1 MLNNTDSV
9 LKKGEVEGAI
19 QDYEAL
25 FAGARTEVC
34 YPSVPPVLHSKE
46 VFHGSGG
53 LVNDSDGRIEK
64 KEGCS

>member
-25 FAGARTEVC
+25 FAGARTEVSTTSC
-34 YPSVPPVLHSKE
+34 TA
-46 VFHGSGG
+46 
-53 LVNDSDGRIEK
+53 R
-64 KEGCS
+64 

>member
-9 LKKGEVEGAI
+9 LKTGEVEGAI

-34 YPSVPPVLHSKE
+34 TYHVVGA
-46 VFHGSGG
+46 F
-53 LVNDSDGRIEK
+53 
-64 KEGCS
+64 